1 MSIKKNKEKFLK
13 VYCRNENGMVWMTA
27 DEAIDLTSVRELK
40 NKQESN
46 YQDLQN
52 KISKLEKQNETL
64 KLAIIELTDLMKK
77 KGEIL

>member
-1 MSIKKNKEKFLK
+1 MSIKKSKEKFLK

-46 YQDLQN
+46 YQELIAQIN
-52 KISKLEKQNETL
+52 KLEKRNETL

>member
-13 VYCRNENGMVWMTA
+13 VYCQNENGMVWMTA
-27 DEAIDLTSVRELK
+27 DEAIDLTSVRELE
-40 NKQESN
+40 NKQEST
-46 YQDLQN
+46 YRDLQA
-52 KISKLEKQNETL
+52 KIDKLEKQNETL

>member
-13 VYCRNENGMVWMTA
+13 VYCQNENGMVWMTA

-46 YQDLQN
+46 YQDLQA
-52 KISKLEKQNETL
+52 KIDKLEKTKRNIKTC
-64 KLAIIELTDLMKK
+64 DY
-77 KGEIL
+77 